1 MVDLKQYYNLQG
13 FSSVEFTHLGEEV
26 FSTRKPAKMI
36 GIWDSDVIDGTEYLL
51 IWKEV
56 EWIMSLQGT
65 GDRVYVYIRTSDT
78 EDMSESEWSG
88 PISSSISETQRYIQ
102 IRIAICG
109 TVGVDP
115 QYPTYQG
122 GKIGPTVDRLTLKAT
137 TSSTASL
144 FFSKTF
150 DIGFAPKSIVFTDES
165 DVPDGAII
173 RYGIS
178 SLDSTNI
185 DDYQFIEKNKM
196 EYLDQLS
203 ITGEKIKFLIEMSGG
218 SNDEVV
224 VHEFAAIFGGDEN
237 SKLNLQ

>member
-1 MVDLKQYYNLQG
+1 M
-13 FSSVEFTHLGEEV
+13 
-26 FSTRKPAKMI
+26 
-36 GIWDSDVIDGTEYLL
+36 
-51 IWKEV
+51 
-56 EWIMSLQGT
+56 
-65 GDRVYVYIRTSDT
+65 
-78 EDMSESEWSG
+78 
-88 PISSSISETQRYIQ
+88 
-102 IRIAICG
+102 
-109 TVGVDP
+109 
-115 QYPTYQG
+115 
-122 GKIGPTVDRLTLKAT
+122 
-137 TSSTASL
+137 
-144 FFSKTF
+144 
-150 DIGFAPKSIVFTDES
+150 FTDES